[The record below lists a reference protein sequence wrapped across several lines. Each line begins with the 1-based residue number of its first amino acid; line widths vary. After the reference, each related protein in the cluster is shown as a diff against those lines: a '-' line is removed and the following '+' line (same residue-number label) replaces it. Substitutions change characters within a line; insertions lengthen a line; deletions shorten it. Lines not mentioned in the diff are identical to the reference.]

1 MDAAEEGTEEVS
13 LVNVKVGD
21 EIVILDVNRPPK
33 RVPVTAV
40 GRKFLTAGGQDFSRE
55 TGGWRNRQYSSN
67 RRAYTIEQWAHEEA
81 SDALWAA
88 IRRLGQCRKFG
99 ALTTDEIRDV
109 TATLEGVAKK
119 LEAT

>member
-1 MDAAEEGTEEVS
+1 VTLAD
-13 LVNVKVGD
+13 VKVGD
-21 EIVILDVNRPPK
+21 KVVIVDVNRPPK

-40 GRKFLTAGGQDFSRE
+40 GRKYLTAGKQDFSRE
-55 TGGWRNRQYSSN
+55 TGGWRDRQYAHH

-81 SDALWAA
+81 SEALWAA

-99 ALTTDEIRDV
+99 ALTTDEIRDM

>member
-1 MDAAEEGTEEVS
+1 MTLA
-13 LVNVKVGD
+13 NVKVGD
-21 EIVILDVNRPPK
+21 DVVIVDVNRPRPK

-40 GRKFLTAGGQDFSRE
+40 GRKCLTADGEDFSRE
-55 TGGWRNRQYSSN
+55 TGGWRNRQYPGH
-67 RRAYTIEQWAHEEA
+67 RRAYTVEQWAHEEA